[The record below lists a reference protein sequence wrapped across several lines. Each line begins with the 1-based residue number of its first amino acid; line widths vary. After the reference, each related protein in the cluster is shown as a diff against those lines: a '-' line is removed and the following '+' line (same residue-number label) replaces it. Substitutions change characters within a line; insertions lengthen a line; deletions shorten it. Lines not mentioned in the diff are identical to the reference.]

1 MTAHA
6 QDPGPQTRAGLETAA
21 HRETSGPAPRGPYDE
36 EAELLGQLSE
46 AAGVSGWEGEVRGI
60 IRGQLEK
67 MGVCYRTDHLG
78 NIIAYRGP
86 DDEHAGLRV
95 MLAAH
100 MDEVGLVVSGIDK
113 SGLLRFR
120 KVGGIDDRVLVSK
133 RVLVGKSRVPGV
145 IGAKPIHLQQPKE
158 QENPFRAE
166 ELFVDIGARN
176 KEEAEKVAKVGD
188 PIVFATRFTR
198 LGERRAR
205 GKAFDDRAG
214 CLVLLGALREK
225 YRVPVYGV
233 FTVQEEVGS
242 RGAQVAAYAIEPR
255 LGLAL
260 EGTVCSDTPGSEEHL
275 QATRMGAGPAISVM
289 DADTIH
295 NRRVIERLVEVAR
308 KAGIPYQ
315 LRRTTSGGNDA
326 GRIHLARS
334 GAAAGGLS
342 VPCRYI
348 HSPASVL
355 DLEDLVNTRRLLV
368 EFLHSLEEGWTP

>member
-1 MTAHA
+1 MTAYA
-6 QDPGPQTRAGLETAA
+6 
-21 HRETSGPAPRGPYDE
+21 E
-36 EAELLGQLSE
+36 EAALLGQLSE
-46 AAGVSGWEGEVRGI
+46 AAGVSGWEGEVRAV
-60 IRGQLEK
+60 IRGHLEK
-67 MGVCYRTDHLG
+67 MGVPYRTDNLG

-86 DDEHAGLRV
+86 DDEGAGLRV

-100 MDEVGLVVSGIDK
+100 MDEVGLVVSAIDK

-133 RVLVGKSRVPGV
+133 RVLVGRSRIPGV
-145 IGAKPIHLQQPKE
+145 IGAKPIHLQKPKE
-158 QENPFRAE
+158 QENPFRSE
-166 ELFVDIGARN
+166 ELFVDIGAKS

-198 LGERRAR
+198 LGDRCAR

-214 CLVLLGALREK
+214 CLVLLLALREK

-233 FTVQEEVGS
+233 FTVQEEVGL
-242 RGAQVAAYAIEPR
+242 RGAQAAAYAIEPA

-275 QATRMGAGPAISVM
+275 QGTKLGAGPAISVM
-289 DADTIH
+289 DAATIH
-295 NRRVIERLVEVAR
+295 NRRVIERLEEVAR
-308 KAGIPYQ
+308 RAGIPHQ
-315 LRRTTSGGNDA
+315 LRRTTLGGNDA
-326 GRIHLARS
+326 GRIHLARA

-355 DLEDLVNTRRLLV
+355 DLEDLVNTYRLLV

>member
-1 MTAHA
+1 MMS
-6 QDPGPQTRAGLETAA
+6 PEET
-21 HRETSGPAPRGPYDE
+21 
-36 EAELLGQLSE
+36 ELLRELSE
-46 AAGVSGWEGEVRGI
+46 AGGVSGWEGEVRSI
-60 IRGQLEK
+60 IRARLEQ
-67 MGVCYRTDHLG
+67 MGARYRTDNLG
-78 NIIAYRGP
+78 NLIVYRGP
-86 DDEHAGLRV
+86 DDERAGLRV

-100 MDEVGLVVSGIDK
+100 MDEVGLVVSSIDK

-133 RVLVGKSRVPGV
+133 SVLVGKARVPGV
-145 IGAKPIHLQQPKE
+145 IGAKPIHLQQPRE
-158 QENPFRAE
+158 QENPCRSE
-166 ELFVDIGARN
+166 DLYVDIGAKS
-176 KEEAEKVAKVGD
+176 KEEAEKAVRVGD

-214 CLVLLGALREK
+214 CLVLLGVLRET

-233 FTVQEEVGS
+233 FTVQEEVGL
-242 RGAQVAAYAIEPR
+242 RGAQAAAYAIEPG

-260 EGTVCSDTPGSEEHL
+260 EGTVCSDTPGSDEHA
-275 QATRMGAGPAISVM
+275 QGTRLGHGPAISVM
-289 DADTIH
+289 DAATIH
-295 NRRVIERLVEVAR
+295 NRHVIERLVEVAQ

-315 LRRTTSGGNDA
+315 MRRTTSGGNDA
-326 GRIHLARS
+326 GRIHLARA

-355 DLEDLVNTRRLLV
+355 DLEDLANTRRLLV